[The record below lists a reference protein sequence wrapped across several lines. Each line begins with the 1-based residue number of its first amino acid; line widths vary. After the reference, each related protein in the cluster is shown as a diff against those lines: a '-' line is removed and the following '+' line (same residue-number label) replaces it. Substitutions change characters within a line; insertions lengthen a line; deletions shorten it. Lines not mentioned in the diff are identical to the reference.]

1 MRPFDDIDLH
11 AFVDG
16 QVGTNRRDAIE
27 AYLKQSPE
35 DQQRV
40 ARWQGQATAIRAAF
54 ATATSESVPLWLTVG
69 QIAAEKNRP
78 ASSPS
83 GHLPESRPQTRMRA
97 RLIAAPS
104 ALLTIGIAVLAFA
117 GGLAVAR
124 LPVPSH
130 MLPAW
135 VAGGSGLSSRQAFE
149 RRALDAHTTFATDPD
164 APVDVTDVPPG
175 NTKRW
180 LERRVSFPVVV
191 PDLGREG
198 WTLRGGRLAPAE
210 HGAGILLVYE
220 NGLGE
225 RLSVFSARVDFKA
238 DPTST
243 AGDNGGLSWADGQ
256 VGTAVLTT
264 RGPSWLERN
273 APAIE
278 QVVQRAALDE

>member
-40 ARWQGQATAIRAAF
+40 ARWQGQATAIRTAF
-54 ATATSESVPLWLTVG
+54 AGAASEPVPLWLTVG
-69 QIAAEKNRP
+69 QIAAEKNHP
-78 ASSPS
+78 ASPPS
-83 GHLPESRPQTRMRA
+83 GHPPESRPQTRA
-97 RLIAAPS
+97 RSVSLPS
-104 ALLTIGIAVLAFA
+104 GLLMFGVAVLAFG
-117 GGLAVAR
+117 GGLAVAK

-130 MLPAW
+130 VLPAW
-135 VAGGSGLSSRQAFE
+135 IVGRPGLSPRQAFE
-149 RRALDAHTTFATDPD
+149 RRALEAHTTFATDPD
-164 APVDVTDVPPG
+164 APVDMADVPPG
-175 NTKRW
+175 NVKRW

-210 HGAGILLVYE
+210 HGAGALLVYE

-225 RLSVFSARVDFKA
+225 RLSLFSARADFKA
-238 DPTST
+238 DPTAT
-243 AGDNGGLSWADGQ
+243 AEDNGILFWADGQ

-264 RGPSWLERN
+264 RGPNWLERN